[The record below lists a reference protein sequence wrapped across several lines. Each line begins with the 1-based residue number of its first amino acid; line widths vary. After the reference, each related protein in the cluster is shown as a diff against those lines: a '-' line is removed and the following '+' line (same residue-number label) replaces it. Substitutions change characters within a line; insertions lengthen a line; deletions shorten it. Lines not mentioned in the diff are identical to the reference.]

1 MTNEEIERHL
11 FFAKH
16 LINIIDNVEVP
27 MLMYEEEKKV
37 TKEALRLYAD
47 DLERMQK
54 GR

>member
-16 LINIIDNVEVP
+16 LINIVDNVKVP
-27 MLMYEEEKKV
+27 MLMYDEEKEV

-47 DLERMQK
+47 DLERMRK
-54 GR
+54 R